1 MIKKIQLSDHF
12 GYRKLLRFTIPSMLM
27 MVFTS
32 IYSIVDGAFVSNF
45 VGTTPFAAINL
56 IMPFLMFL
64 GVVGTMLGTGGSA
77 LIAKTLGEGQ
87 KDKANRIFSMLIL
100 VAFISGIVLAAIGI
114 IFLRQI
120 SIFLGADVDMLEC
133 CISYGRIILIALPFM
148 ILQFMFQPLMV
159 AAERP
164 RLGLVVTVLS
174 GIMNIILDYVLIVVF
189 GWGLNGAAIA
199 TAVSQLVGGMLP
211 ILYFLFPNKSLLRIV
226 KPEMD
231 MKALGQACFNGMSE
245 FFGNL
250 SGSVVSM
257 CYNFQLMKYFG
268 ENGVAAY
275 GVIMYVQFIFFAV
288 FLGYAVG
295 SAPIISYH
303 YGAQNHEELHNVYQ
317 RSLKLIGFM
326 GIVLTLSLE
335 LFAGPL
341 TKIFVGYDEALFALT
356 RRAFRIYGLSYLLVG
371 FNFYASSFFTA
382 LNNGVISAIVAT
394 TRALVFE
401 TSAVF
406 ILPALF
412 GADMIWLSV
421 CCAEIMALILSVVFL
436 SRNQK
441 IYHY

>member
-1 MIKKIQLSDHF
+1 MIPQIQLSDHF

-77 LIAKTLGEGQ
+77 LVAKTLGEGQ
-87 KDKANRIFSMLIL
+87 KEKAHRIFSMLVV
-100 VAFISGIVLAAIGI
+100 VAFVAGMVLAALGFV
-114 IFLRQI
+114 FLRQI
-120 SIFLGADVDMLEC
+120 SSFLGAEGEMLDC
-133 CISYGRIILIALPFM
+133 CVSYGRVVLLALPFM
-148 ILQFMFQPLMV
+148 ILQYMFQPLMV

-164 RLGLVVTVLS
+164 RLGLWVTVLA
-174 GIMNIILDYVLIVVF
+174 GVMNIVLDYLLIVVL
-189 GWGLNGAAIA
+189 GWGLRGAAIA
-199 TAVSQLVGGMLP
+199 TSMSQVVGGLIP
-211 ILYFLFPNKSLLRIV
+211 LLYFFFPNTSLLRLV
-226 KPEMD
+226 RPKFD

-295 SAPIISYH
+295 SAPIFSYH
-303 YGAQNHEELHNVYQ
+303 YGAQNYEELHNVHQ
-317 RSLKLIGFM
+317 RSLRLIGFM
-326 GIVLTLSLE
+326 GVVLTLTLE
-335 LFAGPL
+335 LLAGPL
-341 TKIFVGYDEALFALT
+341 THIFVGYDEALFALT

-382 LNNGVISAIVAT
+382 LNNGALSAIVAT
-394 TRALVFE
+394 MRALVFE

-421 CCAEIMALILSVVFL
+421 CCAEVMALILSVILL
-436 SRNQK
+436 SRNRAR
-441 IYHY
+441 YHY

>member
-1 MIKKIQLSDHF
+1 
-12 GYRKLLRFTIPSMLM
+12 MLM

-77 LIAKTLGEGQ
+77 LVAKTLGEGQ
-87 KDKANRIFSMLIL
+87 KDKANRIFSMLVL
-100 VAFISGIVLAAIGI
+100 VAFLSGIVLAALGI
-114 IFLRQI
+114 VFIRQI
-120 SIFLGADVDMLEC
+120 STFLGANAEMLEC

-148 ILQFMFQPLMV
+148 ILQYMFQPLMV

-164 RLGLVVTVLS
+164 RLGLVVTVLA
-174 GIMNIILDYVLIVVF
+174 GVMNIILDYLLIVVF

-199 TAVSQLVGGMLP
+199 TAMSQVVGGLLP
-211 ILYFLFPNKSLLRIV
+211 ILYFIFPNKSLLRIV
-226 KPEMD
+226 KPEKD
-231 MKALGQACFNGMSE
+231 IKALGQACFNGMSE

-303 YGAQNHEELHNVYQ
+303 YGAQNHDELHNVYQ

-341 TKIFVGYDEALFALT
+341 TKIFVGYDETLFDLT
-356 RRAFRIYGLSYLLVG
+356 RHAFRIYGLSYLLVG

-382 LNNGVISAIVAT
+382 LNNGTLSAIVAT
-394 TRALVFE
+394 MRTLVFE
-401 TSAVF
+401 TCAVF

-421 CCAEIMALILSVVFL
+421 CCAEIMALILSVVIL
-436 SRNQK
+436 SRNK
-441 IYHY
+441 KRYHY

>member
-1 MIKKIQLSDHF
+1 
-12 GYRKLLRFTIPSMLM
+12 MLM

-87 KDKANRIFSMLIL
+87 KDKANRIFSMLVL

-148 ILQFMFQPLMV
+148 ILQYMFQPLMV

-174 GIMNIILDYVLIVVF
+174 GVMNIILDYVLIVVF

-275 GVIMYVQFIFFAV
+275 GVIMYIQFIFFAV

-303 YGAQNHEELHNVYQ
+303 YGAQNHDELHNVYQ

-382 LNNGVISAIVAT
+382 LNNGTLSAIVAT
-394 TRALVFE
+394 MRALVFE

-421 CCAEIMALILSVVFL
+421 CCAEVMALMLSVVFL
-436 SRNQK
+436 SRNK
-441 IYHY
+441 KRYHY

>member
-120 SIFLGADVDMLEC
+120 SIFLGADVDMLEY

-148 ILQFMFQPLMV
+148 ILQYMFQPLMV

-421 CCAEIMALILSVVFL
+421 CCAEIMALIVSVVFL